1 MYVYIYKYNVIIINM
16 FIYVHICMYT
26 HVYICIYI
34 LKFYNFGALY
44 SYRSE
49 LLFGVIFFSWLSN
62 LSFYTSLV
70 KF

>member
-49 LLFGVIFFSWLSN
+49 LLFGVIFFS
-62 LSFYTSLV
+62 
-70 KF
+70 